1 MTREQ
6 LRAARALLGWS
17 QDDLAAVSGVSAP
30 TIKRLEPGVGP
41 MVTREDTL
49 EKLRVALEVA
59 GITFPEPTA
68 GGQVGVFYTPQSVID
83 VMVDLVEPAPSDV
96 PVRDPVAGTG
106 GFLSRMFGASPA
118 GKAAK
123 MLPLRGYARGTRF
136 MIPKE
141 RLDRVNAGES
151 ALRHLRETRDL
162 TARQLSDLMAFQIP
176 ALDPADDR
184 ETMSEEE
191 IRAAEYLRLS
201 NLPALNKLACV
212 LGVGPSVIR
221 RYDYKF
227 RPDEPPADIAPAVV
241 RLRERCA
248 AHAARARREAELA
261 RGDDVE
267 KLRFGWSK
275 TI

>member
-49 EKLRVALEVA
+49 EKLRVALEGA
-59 GITFPEPTA
+59 GITFPEPTEV
-68 GGQVGVFYTPQSVID
+68 GQMGVFYTPQSVID
-83 VMVDLVEPAPSDV
+83 VMVDLVKPAPSDV
-96 PVRDPVAGTG
+96 PVYDPVAGTG
-106 GFLSRMFGASPA
+106 GFLSRMLGSDPA
-118 GKAAK
+118 GRALK
-123 MLPLRGYARGTRF
+123 MLPLRGFAPGTRF
-136 MIPKE
+136 MIPKG
-141 RLDRVNAGES
+141 RLDRVKAGES
-151 ALRHLRETRDL
+151 VVRHFRETRDL
-162 TARQLSDLMAFQIP
+162 TPRQLADLMAFQVP
-176 ALDPADDR
+176 ALDPVDDR
-184 ETMSEEE
+184 ETMSEDE
-191 IRAAEYLRLS
+191 IRAAEYTQVS

-212 LGVGPSVIR
+212 LGVNPNVIR
-221 RYDYKF
+221 SYDYRF
-227 RPDEPPADIAPAVV
+227 RPGEPPADIAPAVA

-248 AHAARARREAELA
+248 EHAARARHEAATA